1 MIFSCSGSPLAH
13 SRSASGRRVALRIWV
28 EMRSQNRLS
37 THPVD
42 SAECG
47 VSDGRSRKN
56 QVLRMFRGPGRFR
69 LHHLL
74 MAAKLTLWS
83 ARDSGTE
90 VELIIAALRAYAK
103 ARAPEEGVD

>member
-1 MIFSCSGSPLAH
+1 
-13 SRSASGRRVALRIWV
+13 
-28 EMRSQNRLS
+28 
-37 THPVD
+37 
-42 SAECG
+42 
-47 VSDGRSRKN
+47 
-56 QVLRMFRGPGRFR
+56 MFRGPGRFR